1 MCKLKG
7 LVHKNNPECITQFLQ
22 QDLQTLALMY
32 LHQRL
37 LITSGLLVISNNA
50 EAVILIL
57 SKSATSVICA
67 ITISGFNYRN
77 LMVKRI
83 YIFLYTL

>member
-7 LVHKNNPECITQFLQ
+7 LVHKNNPECIRQFLR

-57 SKSATSVICA
+57 SKSATSVICRVETLTA
-67 ITISGFNYRN
+67 NYHVSSSMEI
-77 LMVKRI
+77 L
-83 YIFLYTL
+83 